1 MNGMGQT
8 PATPISPLPPV
19 GVIHGRFQILH
30 NDHLRYLLAGNE
42 RCHFLIVGITNP
54 DPYHT
59 RAYAADPHRS
69 APSANPLTY
78 FERALLVT
86 HALREAGVPAES
98 FITVPFP
105 INLPELCRFYVPLD
119 AVFFL
124 TVYDEWGRRKLQLLR
139 ELGLRTEVLWERPP
153 EEKGLSGATVRR
165 LMREGRPWR
174 HLVPPAC
181 ARLLEEWD
189 IPQRLRGHKDL
200 GLPAV
205 EGRS

>member
-1 MNGMGQT
+1 MGHL
-8 PATPISPLPPV
+8 PAEPTISSPLPV
-19 GVIHGRFQILH
+19 GVIHGRFQVLH
-30 NDHLRYLLAGNE
+30 NDHLRYLLAGSE
-42 RCHFLIVGITNP
+42 RCHLLIVGITNP

-59 RAYAADPHRS
+59 RADPADPHRS
-69 APSANPLTY
+69 APDANPLTY

-86 HALREAGVPAES
+86 HVLREAGVPAER

-124 TVYDEWGRRKLQLLR
+124 TVYDEWGRRKLQLFR
-139 ELGLRTEVLWERPP
+139 ELGLHTEVLWERPP
-153 EEKGLSGATVRR
+153 EEKGLSAAHVRR
-165 LMREGRPWR
+165 LMREERPWH

-189 IPQRLRGHKDL
+189 IPRRLRENEDL
-200 GLPAV
+200 GSPAV
-205 EGRS
+205 RERS